1 MAGIVSALTNLV
13 GGNLADGIANVVK
26 LFKVDPN
33 LVLQEQEKLA
43 DIQATLQG
51 KILDGITA
59 QVQVN
64 AAEAQSKNIF
74 VAGWRPFI
82 GWACGAAF
90 VYSFIVQPI
99 ILTVLVSTHSTV
111 TKDALP
117 TVDITS
123 MLPVL
128 LGMLGLGTMRTV
140 EKVQGIPDSHP
151 MK

>member
-1 MAGIVSALTNLV
+1 MAGVISALSTIV
-13 GGNLADGIANVVK
+13 GGNITSGIADIIKIFK
-26 LFKVDPN
+26 LDPN
-33 LVLQEQEKLA
+33 TVLANQEKLA
-43 DIQATLQG
+43 EVQANLEG

-64 AAEAQSKNIF
+64 AAEAASKNVFI
-74 VAGWRPFI
+74 AGWRPFI